1 MGVLSLRWGHSH
13 SHLGSAVSRGDNI
26 RGVERKI
33 VPAQRVK

>member
-1 MGVLSLRWGHSH
+1 MG
-13 SHLGSAVSRGDNI
+13 HLGSAVSRGDKI